1 MNDSPCIYEC
11 RLIPYDDTEVCKA
24 CGRLIDEIRSWKDM
38 DIQDRERI
46 FKVANERLLQKLA
59 KN

>member
-11 RLIPYDDTEVCKA
+11 RLIPYNDTEVCQA

-38 DIQDRERI
+38 DIDDKERI
-46 FKVANERLLQKLA
+46 FKTANERLLQKLA